1 MEKFQRGAGVLC
13 HISSL
18 PGKYG
23 IGTFGKS
30 AYEFADFLVKAKVK
44 YWQILPLTQ
53 TGFGDSPYQS
63 VCCNSGNPY
72 FIDPDILHG
81 KGLLTDEELQ
91 SISNKSCNVNYAGLY
106 NERYKTLRK
115 AFLRFNRT
123 NRAFTEFKESGEFND
138 YALFMT
144 LKNKL
149 CCTIDNFPDE
159 YKYRDGQA
167 IQKLRS
173 ENADEYEFWLFLQF
187 EFKQQWLALKNYV
200 NSLGIRIIGDI
211 PLYVAYDSSDVWA
224 NPELFML
231 DERLNPVA
239 VAGVPPDYF
248 SKTGQLW
255 GNPLYDW
262 QEMSRDNF
270 AWWVERV
277 KKASV
282 LYDIIRIDH
291 FRGLDRF
298 YAIPAD
304 SDTAQAGE
312 WLNGPRFALF
322 EQIENAL
329 GSIPVIAEDLGVLDD
344 GVFELIQKTG
354 FPGMKILQFA
364 FNGAA
369 DNAYLPA
376 NISENSV
383 TYTGTHDND
392 TVLGFLNAMT
402 EEEYADFKIQLCDA
416 LESEGIQ
423 LDFNTKKQTVWA
435 VITCALA
442 TRSALA
448 VVPVQD
454 ILCLNEKSRMNIP
467 STRSGNWQ
475 FRLSEI
481 PSDYVAAKLKRLI
494 IKSSR

>member
-1 MEKFQRGAGVLC
+1 MKKFQRGAGVLC

-53 TGFGDSPYQS
+53 TGYGDSPYQS

-72 FIDPDILHG
+72 FIDPDILRDD
-81 KGLLTDEELQ
+81 GLLTDAELDEITTG
-91 SISNKSCNVNYAGLY
+91 ISKVDYAALY
-106 NERYKTLRK
+106 NERYATLK
-115 AFLRFNRT
+115 IAFSRFDRT
-123 NRAFTEFKESGEFND
+123 NAEFAAFKQSGEFDD

-144 LKNKL
+144 LKNEFCRPL
-149 CCTIDNFPDE
+149 DSLPDE
-159 YKYRDGQA
+159 YKYRDPA
-167 IQKLRS
+167 ALDKFRAD
-173 ENADEYEFWLFLQF
+173 NVDEYDFWLFLQF
-187 EFKQQWLALKNYV
+187 EFRRQWFALKKYV
-200 NSLGIRIIGDI
+200 NLLGIKIIGDI

-224 NPELFML
+224 NPGLFML

-262 QEMSRDNF
+262 EAMSRDNY

-277 KKASV
+277 KKAST
-282 LYDIIRIDH
+282 LYDIVRIDH

-298 YAIPAD
+298 YAIPAY
-304 SDTAQAGE
+304 SDTAMNGE
-312 WLNGPRFALF
+312 WLDGPRYGLF
-322 EQIENAL
+322 EQIEKAL
-329 GSIPVIAEDLGVLDD
+329 GDVPVIAEDLGILDD
-344 GVFELIQKTG
+344 GVVELIERTG

-364 FNGAA
+364 FDGAP

-376 NISENSV
+376 NIYENSV

-402 EEEYADFKIQLCDA
+402 AEEFRQFKCRLADA
-416 LESEGIQ
+416 LKSEGIE
-423 LDFNTKKQTVWA
+423 LNFTTRKQTVWA
-435 VITCALA
+435 VVTCALA
-442 TRSALA
+442 TRSDLA
-448 VVPVQD
+448 VLPVQD
-454 ILCLNEKSRMNIP
+454 VLCLNQTSRMNIP

-475 FRLSEI
+475 FRLTEI
-481 PSDYVAAKLKRLI
+481 PSPSVAAKLKKLI
-494 IKSSR
+494 KKCSR